1 MKRVKWVD
9 SVRFLAIFLI
19 MITHYLASFFP
30 SALSLWEPGPFFWLF
45 GGVTGKLSVAVFC
58 VLLGYY
64 ACTPKSFSFSGFGLY
79 TVRRYFQLAF
89 FAFLATLLFLL
100 GGYAVTWLFHT
111 PDEAVFRILSDG
123 PRYNLMYLLRDAFLL
138 EDHYIDT
145 LWCMQ
150 DLMLASVVCR
160 LFGYL
165 PERIRPGVRAVLAC
179 ALITLLLVVNA
190 AFFIW
195 TCVGLMGCLVR
206 LAVEAARTRPQLTA
220 PVPCLFLLAVS
231 LVLLK
236 LPLSEGPLLY
246 FLEGVIGFVWIFLI
260 FFSDGAQRF
269 LSHPPLPQLGKL
281 SLGLFVIH
289 TPVYSLLASS
299 LIPPLQRHLS
309 DASAAALFFIPA
321 AALSLLGARL
331 LHGAYNAVLR
341 IRRREP
347 VSAR

>member
-1 MKRVKWVD
+1 MRRVKWVD

-19 MITHYLASFFP
+19 MTTHYLAAFFP
-30 SALSLWEPGPFFWLF
+30 FALSLWEPGPFFWLF
-45 GGVTGKLSVAVFC
+45 GGITGKLSVAVFF

-64 ACTPKSFSFSGFGLY
+64 AGTPKPCSFSGFGLY

-89 FAFLATLLFLL
+89 FAFLATLFFIL

-123 PRYNLMYLLRDAFLL
+123 PRYNLIYLLQDTFLL

-150 DLMLASVVCR
+150 DLMLASVACR

-165 PERIRPGVRAVLAC
+165 PDRIRPGIRAFLAC
-179 ALITLLLVVNA
+179 ALIALLLVLNA

-195 TCVGLMGCLVR
+195 TCVGLMGCLLR
-206 LAVEAARTRPQLTA
+206 LAVEAARTRPRLTA
-220 PVPCLFLLAVS
+220 PFPRLLFFAVS
-231 LVLLK
+231 LILLK
-236 LPLSEGPLLY
+236 LPLSECPLLY
-246 FLEGVIGFVWIFLI
+246 FLEGIIGFVWVYLI
-260 FFSDGAQRF
+260 VFTDGAQRL
-269 LSHPPLPQLGKL
+269 LSRSPLPQLGKL

-289 TPVYSLLASS
+289 AVVYSLLGSS
-299 LIPPLQRHLS
+299 LIPLLRGRLS
-309 DASAAALFFIPA
+309 DAQAAALFFIPA
-321 AALSLLGARL
+321 AALSFLSAWL
-331 LHGAYNAVLR
+331 LHRAYDAVR
-341 IRRREP
+341 RTRRREP

>member
-1 MKRVKWVD
+1 MKRIKWVD

-19 MITHYLASFFP
+19 MTTHYLASFFP

-45 GGVTGKLSVAVFC
+45 GGITGKLSVAVFC

-64 ACTPKSFSFSGFGLY
+64 ACTPKPFSVSGFGLY

-89 FAFLATLLFLL
+89 FAFLATLFFIL

-123 PRYNLMYLLRDAFLL
+123 PRCNLIYLLRDAFLL

-165 PERIRPGVRAVLAC
+165 PERIRPGIRA
-179 ALITLLLVVNA
+179 ALGCGLIALLLAVNA

-195 TCVGLMGCLVR
+195 ACVGLLGCLVR
-206 LAVEAARTRPQLTA
+206 LAIEAARTRPRLTA
-220 PVPCLFLLAVS
+220 PVPRFLLFVLS
-231 LVLLK
+231 LILLK

-246 FLEGVIGFVWIFLI
+246 FLEGVIGFVWVFLI
-260 FFSDGAQRF
+260 AFTDGAQRL
-269 LSHPPLPQLGKL
+269 LSRSPLPQLGKL
-281 SLGLFVIH
+281 SLGAFVCH
-289 TPVYSLLASS
+289 TPVYSLLGSS
-299 LIPPLQRHLS
+299 LIPLLRGCLP
-309 DASAAALFFIPA
+309 DAAAAALFFIPA
-321 AALSLLGARL
+321 AALSFLGAWI
-331 LHGAYNAVLR
+331 LHRAYDAVNGALR
-341 IRRREP
+341 RQT